1 MNSKTLFLSLFA
13 IAAIST
19 AQAFHPL
26 QGGTRPVLKGGTS
39 PATATE
45 KHYFPVTDVAT
56 RGTDD
61 SAVSETLSA
70 AGYMVSETIPSF
82 ITMLMAMLFM

>member
-19 AQAFHPL
+19 AQAFSPL
-26 QGGTRPVLKGGTS
+26 QGGKAV
-39 PATATE
+39 TATE
-45 KHYFPVTDVAT
+45 KNYFPVTAIAT
-56 RGTDD
+56 KRTDD
-61 SAVSETLSA
+61 LAVSETLSA